1 MARASHKQVG
11 RPSLAAHEPLPEHV
25 AGSKGGPWYTSHT
38 YPTKVPPEAIK
49 PFIEASTV
57 PGGLVADPFCGSGM
71 TGVAAVLVGRR
82 AALSDLSPGAVHLA
96 RQPHTT
102 PVPRAADR
110 GCRCARPLVD
120 AANGTRSLLV
130 VDRHR

>member
-1 MARASHKQVG
+1 MESARRQQVA
-11 RPSLAAHEPLPEHV
+11 RRSLAAHQPLPEYV

-38 YPTKVPPEAIK
+38 YPTKVPPETIK

-71 TGVAAVLVGRR
+71 TGVAAVLTGRR

-96 RQPHTT
+96 RNHTRR
-102 PVPRAADR
+102 VSPRAS
-110 GCRCARPLVD
+110 G
-120 AANGTRSLLV
+120 
-130 VDRHR
+130 